1 MNFFFQEIDMDI
13 REISIEVYLGTALV
27 QQQRVQMPLQMA
39 MAQINQ
45 LYNQV
50 GADPRPMRAVVK
62 TPYYTEEGKMLINQ
76 SELFNNIYVKEFN
89 IEEIEY

>member
-1 MNFFFQEIDMDI
+1 MNFFFQEFDMDI

-27 QQQRVQMPLQMA
+27 QQQSVQMPLQMA

-50 GADPRPMRAVVK
+50 GADPRPMRIVVK
-62 TPYYTEEGKMLINQ
+62 TPYYTDEGKQLINQ
-76 SELFNNIYVKEFN
+76 SELFNNTYVKEFN
-89 IEEIEY
+89 IEGGKE